1 MQAEK
6 IAVRVPRG
14 IPASMVLEYVQRCKI
29 ALPAARSALANLD
42 HNYLRIYGHGLKGSG
57 GGYGIPGLTEA
68 GSLVEEAAKAGD
80 TAKLHDLLA
89 KLEIY
94 LSRIDILPG

>member
-6 IAVRVPRG
+6 IAVRVPHG
-14 IPASMVLEYVQRCKI
+14 IPARMVAEYVERCNI
-29 ALPAARSALANLD
+29 ALPAARAALANLD

-89 KLEIY
+89 KLEVY
-94 LSRIDILPG
+94 LSRIELLPG